1 MNTKINSAKSAAEI
15 LIVEDSPTQ
24 AERLRH
30 LLEQHGYKVTAA
42 NNGREALAVL
52 SKSKPALV
60 ISDIVM
66 PGMNGYA
73 LCKQIKEDKE
83 TQDISVILLTAL
95 ISAEDVLD
103 GLACEADSFIT
114 KPYSEDYLLTHVSQI
129 LDSKPLL
136 RKSERPRVETE
147 IMFAGKRRLIA
158 TDQQQMLTLLI
169 STYEAAVRRNTE
181 LIETQEKDKKGKL
194 VDDSITLGLVKER
207 LQKSDCK
214 NGYLLDGFPRTIPQA
229 EGFDHLLKEIKQ
241 KIDAVISLVVDEA
254 VLIKRLSGRRSCPKC
269 SAVFHIETNPPKK
282 KDICDKCGEKL
293 MQRDD
298 DKPETVHKRMETYRT
313 LTAPLIQYY
322 KKKKMLYEVNGDQE
336 IQVVFNEIVKI
347 CDRFVVYNR

>member
-1 MNTKINSAKSAAEI
+1 MRIIFLGPPGVGKG
-15 LIVEDSPTQ
+15 TQ
-24 AERLRH
+24 AQRICKKYTIP
-30 LLEQHGYKVTAA
+30 Q
-42 NNGREALAVL
+42 
-52 SKSKPALV
+52 
-60 ISDIVM
+60 ISTGDM
-66 PGMNGYA
+66 FRQA
-73 LCKQIKEDKE
+73 IKEQTPLGKKADALMKE
-83 TQDISVILLTAL
+83 
-95 ISAEDVLD
+95 
-103 GLACEADSFIT
+103 
-114 KPYSEDYLLTHVSQI
+114 
-129 LDSKPLL
+129 
-136 RKSERPRVETE
+136 
-147 IMFAGKRRLIA
+147 
-158 TDQQQMLTLLI
+158 
-169 STYEAAVRRNTE
+169 
-181 LIETQEKDKKGKL
+181 GKL
-194 VDDSITLGLVKER
+194 IDDSITIGLVKER

-241 KIDAVISLVVDEA
+241 KLDAVISLIVDEA

-322 KKKKMLYEVNGDQE
+322 KKKKMLREVNGDQE

-347 CDRFVVYNR
+347 LEKK